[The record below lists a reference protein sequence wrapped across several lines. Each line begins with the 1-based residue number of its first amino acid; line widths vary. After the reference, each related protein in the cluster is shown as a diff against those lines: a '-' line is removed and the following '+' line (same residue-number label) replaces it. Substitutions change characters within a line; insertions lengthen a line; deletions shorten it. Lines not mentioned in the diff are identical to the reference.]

1 MRARRRLTRWVAG
14 LSFLAMAGFWV
25 WAFSPLPKRGHPDN
39 LNFPEFHQPA
49 EVICLDARGQL
60 DQLDKSWTIDSPQ
73 QLATQVSAASEIL
86 DAMVSELEAL
96 EDEVALPETE
106 ERKKLRLWLADWR
119 TYLGNRDDFVAKL
132 ELGERA
138 TFTHTAREGVTV
150 AAIVDRF
157 AEINKM
163 AACATPEDI

>member
-1 MRARRRLTRWVAG
+1 MAG
-14 LSFLAMAGFWV
+14 LAFLAMAGFWA

-39 LNFPEFHQPA
+39 LNFPQFHQPA
-49 EVICLDARGQL
+49 EAICLEARGQL
-60 DQLDKSWTIDSPQ
+60 DGLDKTWTINSPQ

-86 DAMVSELEAL
+86 EVMVDDLEQL
-96 EDEVALPETE
+96 MFSVALPGTE
-106 ERKKLRLWLADWR
+106 ERKLLGLWLADWE
-119 TYLGNRDDFVAKL
+119 TYLGNRGDFVAKL

-157 AEINKM
+157 SEVNKM